1 MQVAVTPLEAQIAE
15 LQQQCGGTS
24 AQSLPSGATLITI
37 PGVDLP
43 TGWSKATTAV
53 KFLAPV
59 GFPHAQPDCFW
70 ADPDLRLQ
78 SGAMP
83 QSTAMNAIP
92 ETGVTTLWFSWH
104 LAHPWNPNRDT
115 LATWFG
121 VIRNRLR
128 DVR

>member
-1 MQVAVTPLEAQIAE
+1 MTPLEAQVAE
-15 LQQQCGGTS
+15 LQQQYPDVS
-24 AQSLPSGATLITI
+24 VQSLPSGAVLITV
-37 PGVDLP
+37 PKVDLP
-43 TGWSKATTAV
+43 PGWSKSSTTV

-70 ADPDLRLQ
+70 TDSDLRLQ
-78 SGAMP
+78 YGGMAQNAS
-83 QSTAMNAIP
+83 MNAIP
-92 ETGVTTLWFSWH
+92 ETGITTLWFSWH
-104 LAHPWNPNRDT
+104 LAHPWNANRDT